1 MLLYFLVIED
11 RAIEIPMVR
20 TVMTILIP
28 RAYAMK
34 TADPLTMPSRLNE
47 PPTVRKKIGAEQPIE
62 TKAYDMPNKNIDGSA
77 RFEVP
82 IWILGIFRTGW

>member
-28 RAYAMK
+28 RAYEMK
-34 TADPLTMPSRLNE
+34 TADPLIMPSRLKE
-47 PPTVRKKIGAEQPIE
+47 LQ
-62 TKAYDMPNKNIDGSA
+62 
-77 RFEVP
+77 
-82 IWILGIFRTGW
+82 L